1 MSFMSVRNSERRRDA
16 KTSRSWRVAP
26 KGMTLLELLIAMSI
40 MLMVVGT
47 LAGIA
52 RAVQLGF
59 EYNQGHGNATQ
70 HARVTIERITGKVR
84 EATATK
90 SFPGFV
96 VLDEQIDT
104 WRFPDTLVVW
114 FTDGPPLNDDG
125 TPRLKPRL
133 NELVIYCPHPKSPG
147 TLVEISTDSI
157 DLLQEDDVACASQ
170 IEAIKASDSS
180 RVTTLTDL
188 VRISEIDESN
198 DPQIRA
204 AVRFASVLRP
214 SESDWDDWENDDIAW
229 EKLPWAFGP
238 QTGLRHARLRIE
250 IQLMTGEAPAAEA
263 TDRRQAIPFFGSA
276 AIYYPMRKDRR

>member
-1 MSFMSVRNSERRRDA
+1 
-16 KTSRSWRVAP
+16 
-26 KGMTLLELLIAMSI
+26 MTLLELLIAMSI

-70 HARVTIERITGKVR
+70 HARVVIERITRMVR
-84 EATATK
+84 EATANE

-96 VLDEQIDT
+96 VLAEET
-104 WRFPDTLVVW
+104 GSWRFPDTLVIW
-114 FTDGPPLNDDG
+114 HPDGSPEDPDG
-125 TPRLKPRL
+125 TPRL
-133 NELVIYCPHPKSPG
+133 NELVIYCPHPENPG
-147 TLVEISTDSI
+147 TLVEISTDST
-157 DLLQEDDVACASQ
+157 DLLLEDDAARVSQ
-170 IEAIKASDSS
+170 IEAIKGSDSS